1 MPELP
6 EVETT
11 KAGIAPHIQD
21 QKIRKLDVR
30 QAKLR
35 WPIPADLAGLVK
47 NQTVLAV
54 RRRAKYLLIDIGSAS
69 TATKSETLKGTIII
83 HLGMSGSLRV
93 IEGKVPPPE
102 KHEHFDICLSNK
114 ITLRFTDP
122 RRFGACVWQAADAD
136 SNLLD
141 HLGPEP
147 LSDDFN
153 NDYIFNRSRKRTS
166 AIKTFIMDQKIV
178 VGVGNIYASESLFLS
193 GISPKKAAGKVSK
206 QKYTELTHAIKQVLE
221 KAIADGGTTLKDFVG
236 SDGKP
241 GYFAQQLRVYGRAG
255 EPCITCDTP
264 IKQITQGQRSTFYC
278 PKCQK

>member
-11 KAGIAPHIQD
+11 KSGIAPHITG
-21 QKIRKLDVR
+21 KAVSKLVIR
-30 QAKLR
+30 QPKLR
-35 WPIPADLAGLVK
+35 WPIPDELAGLIK
-47 NQTVLAV
+47 NQSVLNV
-54 RRRAKYLLIDIGSAS
+54 RRRAKYLLVDVGSEK
-69 TATKSETLKGTIII
+69 TGKLKGTVII

-93 IEGKVPPPE
+93 IEGKVPAPE
-102 KHEHFDICLSNK
+102 KHEHFDLVFKSGP
-114 ITLRFTDP
+114 TLRFTDP
-122 RRFGACVWQAADAD
+122 RRFGACLWQDAKD
-136 SNLLD
+136 EESPLLD

-147 LSDDFN
+147 LSDEFN
-153 NDYIFNRSRKRTS
+153 GDYLFEKSRKRTS

-193 GISPKKAAGKVSK
+193 GINPKKAAGKVSK
-206 QKYTELTHAIKQVLE
+206 AKYQALANSIKQVLA

-255 EPCITCDTP
+255 ESCIQCDTK

-278 PKCQK
+278 PNCQK

>member
-11 KAGIAPHIQD
+11 KAGIAPYIQN

-35 WPIPADLAGLVK
+35 WPIPDELASLVK
-47 NQTVLAV
+47 NQAVLDV
-54 RRRAKYLLIDIGSAS
+54 RRRAKYLLIDIGSEK
-69 TATKSETLKGTIII
+69 TGKLKGTIII

-93 IEGKVPPPE
+93 IEGKLPAAE
-102 KHEHFDICLSNK
+102 KHEHFDICISNGV
-114 ITLRFTDP
+114 TLRYTDP
-122 RRFGACVWQAADAD
+122 RRFGACVWQAAGAD

-147 LSDDFN
+147 LSQEFDD
-153 NDYIFNRSRKRTS
+153 DYLFNRSRKRTS

-193 GISPKKAAGKVSK
+193 GINPKKAAGKVSK
-206 QKYTELTHAIKQVLE
+206 QKYAALTLSIKQVLN

-255 EPCITCDTP
+255 EPCINCKTP

>member
-11 KAGIAPHIQD
+11 CRGIAPHIEG
-21 QKIRKLDVR
+21 KAIAKLQVR
-30 QAKLR
+30 QHQLR
-35 WPIPADLAGLVK
+35 WPIPDDLAKLIKG
-47 NQTVLAV
+47 QTVLAV
-54 RRRAKYLLIDIGSAS
+54 RRRAKYILIDIG
-69 TATKSETLKGTIII
+69 KSRVKGTVII

-93 IEGKVPPPE
+93 IKGKPPE
-102 KHEHFDICLSNK
+102 PLKHEHFDLVFSK
-114 ITLRFTDP
+114 ALLLRFTDP
-122 RRFGACVWQAADAD
+122 RRFGACLWQDVNSD
-136 SNLLD
+136 DNKWLD

-153 NDYIFNRSRKRTS
+153 GEYLFNRSRKRTS
-166 AIKTFIMDQKIV
+166 AIKTFIMDQKTV

-193 GISPKKAAGKVSK
+193 GINPQKAAGKVTKAQYETLIKSIK
-206 QKYTELTHAIKQVLE
+206 EVLAKAIK
-221 KAIADGGTTLKDFVG
+221 DGGTTLKDFTG

-255 EPCITCDTP
+255 EPCLTCKKP

-278 PKCQK
+278 SACQK

>member
-11 KAGIAPHIQD
+11 CRGIAPHIEG
-21 QKIRKLDVR
+21 KTIAKLVVR
-30 QAKLR
+30 QPQLR
-35 WPIPADLAGLVK
+35 WPIPSELAQLVK
-47 NQTVLAV
+47 GQSVLAV
-54 RRRAKYLLIDIGSAS
+54 RRRAKYLLVDIV
-69 TATKSETLKGTIII
+69 KSKIKGTIII

-93 IEGKVPPPE
+93 VKGVPPEPL
-102 KHEHFDICLSNK
+102 KHEHFDLVFSK
-114 ITLRFTDP
+114 DLLLRFTDP
-122 RRFGACVWQAADAD
+122 RRFGACLWQDVD
-136 SNLLD
+136 SEDNKWLD

-153 NDYIFNRSRKRTS
+153 GEYLFNKSRKRTG

-193 GISPKKAAGKVSK
+193 GINPKKAAGKIS
-206 QKYTELTHAIKQVLE
+206 QAKYQLFAEQIKQVLA
-221 KAIADGGTTLKDFVG
+221 KAITQGGTTLKDFVG

-241 GYFAQQLRVYGRAG
+241 GYFAQQLNVYGRKD
-255 EPCITCDTP
+255 EPCTQCDSP

-278 PKCQK
+278 SNCQK

>member
-193 GISPKKAAGKVSK
+193 GINPKKAAGKVSK